1 MSEVD
6 KQTVDGPPKRIVIEH
21 TAPGPMHGLMQI
33 LGHTGQIDGECATF
47 FEGITIGDHE
57 GNASLIKVLPRFL
70 HYREGFTAEKNA
82 AKTWHP
88 AQQ

>member
-1 MSEVD
+1 MEVD
-6 KQTVDGPPKRIVIEH
+6 VQHVAGVPKRIVIEH
-21 TAPGPMHGLMQI
+21 TAPGKMFGLMQI
-33 LGHTGQIDGECATF
+33 LGHSDQLHGKCATF
-47 FEGITIGDHE
+47 LEGITIGDHE

-70 HYREGFTAEKNA
+70 HYREGFTAEKNT